1 LARPGQAVSRAQQQ
15 LQALAYRRERALGR
29 AVEMLAASPMRLRE
43 RLQRATTA
51 RLHTEQSRLAALG
64 GRLGSLDPT
73 RVLSRGYAFVLDE
86 QQRPVTSAHAVRAD
100 QPLALRWHD
109 GQASVRVVGE

>member
-1 LARPGQAVSRAQQQ
+1 
-15 LQALAYRRERALGR
+15 
-29 AVEMLAASPMRLRE
+29 MLATPPMRLRE

-51 RLHTEQSRLAALG
+51 RLYTEQSRLAALG

-73 RVLSRGYAFVLDE
+73 RVLARGYAFVLDE
-86 QQRPVTSAHAVRAD
+86 QQRPVTSAHAVNAG

-109 GQASVRVVGE
+109 GQAKVRVERE